1 MNIERFKQ
9 LSIPKIEAGKIT
21 EVVRDVIKV
30 QEFKLLSKMC
40 TNKRRRNLS
49 QEEGKYKRKLKKS
62 LN

>member
-49 QEEGKYKRKLKKS
+49 QEEGK
-62 LN
+62 

>member
-21 EVVRDVIKV
+21 EVVRGVIKV

-40 TNKRRRNLS
+40 ANKRRRNLS
-49 QEEGKYKRKLKKS
+49 QEEGK
-62 LN
+62 